1 MPMTYE
7 PIATTTAG
15 SVASVSFSSISS
27 AYTDLI
33 CVVNGKTSST
43 TYLTLQFNDDNGTN
57 FSNTHLYGNG
67 TTATSRRYTNL
78 LGGSYLTYDY
88 ALSPDTP
95 ATYIIHIQNYANT
108 TTNKTF
114 ICRANSTEF
123 TAEATVGL
131 WRSTSA
137 INKVT
142 IKTHTGSVT
151 MNGMTFTLYGIKAA

>member
-1 MPMTYE
+1 MTVTYDS
-7 PIATTTAG
+7 IATTTAG

-27 AYTDLI
+27 GYTDLI
-33 CVVNGKTSST
+33 CVVNGQTSGT
-43 TYLTLQFNDDNGTN
+43 TYLTLQFNDDNGNN

-78 LGGSYLTYDY
+78 SGGSYLTYDY
-88 ALSPDTP
+88 VSPDTP
-95 ATYIIHIQNYANT
+95 ATYIIYIQNYSNT

-114 ICRANSTEF
+114 ICRANSTES

-151 MNGMTFTLYGIKAA
+151 MNGMTFTLYGIKAE